1 MLWNGIKPITSL
13 TKHRQRPKYPEPW
26 RNALGSKGKIAAHM
40 HDGRHK
46 RCEGRPTYRATVQ
59 SKLHPPRVNSR
70 IDKLKKIR
78 EGSQLS

>member
-46 RCEGRPTYRATVQ
+46 RCEGRPTCIATVQ
-59 SKLHPPRVNSR
+59 SKLQ
-70 IDKLKKIR
+70 KLLAR
-78 EGSQLS
+78 SARAPFPVQSAAET